1 MLSAI
6 FFLGVY
12 AHKMRAILVA
22 WTLPDTDKTTSSAL
36 AKVLYGQR
44 TSSHNGKYVHWRRGF
59 LDDIPYVKLI
69 RGAFIVKKEDAGRV
83 TEFLLDHGVRVYL
96 REVKLTESDKRV
108 LSKPKTPP
116 SQQTLLG
123 YSR

>member
-1 MLSAI
+1 MKATLI
-6 FFLGVY
+6 
-12 AHKMRAILVA
+12 A

-36 AKVLYGQR
+36 AKMLYGQEP
-44 TSSHNGKYVHWRRGF
+44 SSYGRRYVYWRKGF

-69 RGAFIVKKEDAGRV
+69 RGAFVVRREDSDRV
-83 TEFLLDHGVRVYL
+83 TEFLLNHGVHIFL
-96 REVKLTESDKRV
+96 REVTLTKGDERALAKDKT
-108 LSKPKTPP
+108 SP